1 MADIYTV
8 ESLARDAGVP
18 KKAVKKWIKNG
29 KLRAA
34 NLGGWL
40 FPHFVMSKADVWEF
54 LKNNESKYTKG
65 KCNEF
70 PDSGKGHPVSPD

>member
-8 ESLARDAGVP
+8 ETLARDAGVP
-18 KKAVKKWIKNG
+18 NKAVKKWIKKG
-29 KLRAA
+29 QLRAA
-34 NLGGWL
+34 NLGSWF

-65 KCNEF
+65 KCNEL
-70 PDSGKGHPVSPD
+70 PDRGKGHPVSPD

>member
-18 KKAVKKWIKNG
+18 KKAVKKWIKKG

-34 NLGGWL
+34 NLGSWL

-54 LKNNESKYTKG
+54 LKRNEYKKG
-65 KCNEF
+65 KFDDLSSRE
-70 PDSGKGHPVSPD
+70 GGPVQAD

>member
-1 MADIYTV
+1 MTDIYTV

-18 KKAVKKWIKNG
+18 KKAVKKWIKKG

-34 NLGGWL
+34 NLGSWL

-54 LKNNESKYTKG
+54 LKLSESKYTKG
-65 KCNEF
+65 KDNDLPSRE
-70 PDSGKGHPVSPD
+70 GGPVQAD

>member
-18 KKAVKKWIKNG
+18 KKAVKKWIKKG

-34 NLGGWL
+34 NLGSWL
-40 FPHFVMSKADVWEF
+40 FPHFVMSKADVWDF
-54 LKNNESKYTKG
+54 LKRNESKYTKG
-65 KCNEF
+65 KDNDLPSRE
-70 PDSGKGHPVSPD
+70 GGAVSID

>member
-18 KKAVKKWIKNG
+18 KKAVKKWIKKG

-34 NLGGWL
+34 NLGSWL

-54 LKNNESKYTKG
+54 LKRNESKYTKG
-65 KCNEF
+65 KVNDLPSRE
-70 PDSGKGHPVSPD
+70 GGPVQAD

>member
-8 ESLARDAGVP
+8 ETLSRDAGVP
-18 KKAVKKWIKNG
+18 KKAVKKWIKKG

-34 NLGGWL
+34 NLGSWL

-54 LKNNESKYTKG
+54 LKANESKYTKG
-65 KCNEF
+65 KAN
-70 PDSGKGHPVSPD
+70 DSASRKSDPVQVD